1 MVFDSCA
8 WATDELA
15 RLQAELAE
23 VEDKKERAEAA
34 VEVYD
39 TEREG
44 VLVSIEAME
53 NWIAANCPP

>member
-1 MVFDSCA
+1 MVFDPCT
-8 WATDELA
+8 WAAGKLT

-23 VEDKKERAEAA
+23 VEEKKERAEAA